1 MGEESDLM
9 NQQAALNM
17 ARSNYMAND
26 NNINTLLSELT
37 DPDKQI
43 YEIELRLKGK
53 AQNELGEI
61 VKVSE
66 PLLNE
71 EGVANMVRL
80 VQSMV
85 SRVMFMS
92 NLTDEQVGKLTIEL
106 GWVISTDLIRNKIKY
121 NVKDKDRSTIVTL
134 ILYPSFES
142 ANAALENGF
151 RRFLK
156 SGIIETT
163 INTQGNPM
171 KSGKGGIGSLLGIGR
186 K

>member
-1 MGEESDLM
+1 MSEESDLM
-9 NQQAALNM
+9 NQQAAINM
-17 ARSNYMAND
+17 ARTNYAMND

-37 DPDKQI
+37 DPEKQI
-43 YEIELRLKGK
+43 YEIELSLKGK
-53 AQNELGEI
+53 ASNENGDI

-71 EGVANMVRL
+71 EGVANMIRIVR
-80 VQSMV
+80 SMV

-92 NLTDEQVGKLTIEL
+92 NLNEEQVAKLTIEL
-106 GWVISTDLIRNKIKY
+106 GWVISTDLIRNKVKY
-121 NVKDKDRSTIVTL
+121 GVKDKDRSTIVTI

-142 ANAALENGF
+142 GNAALENGF

-163 INTQGNPM
+163 INTQGNQM
-171 KSGKGGIGSLLGIGR
+171 KTGKGGIGSLLGFG
-186 K
+186 KK